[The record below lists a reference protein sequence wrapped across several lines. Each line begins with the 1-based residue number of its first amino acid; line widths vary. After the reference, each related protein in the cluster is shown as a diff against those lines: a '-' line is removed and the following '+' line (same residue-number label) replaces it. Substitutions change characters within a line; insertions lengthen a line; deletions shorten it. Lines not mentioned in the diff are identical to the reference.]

1 MQALTQSDFMTKV
14 GQDSGIVLLDFRA
27 ERCGPCRILK
37 PQLQDLSHSFVGKVN
52 FYAVDVDSEWDLAMQ
67 FAIRSIPTVMIF
79 VNGQIKDKII
89 GVQPIEAYA
98 EKLHQYANEL
108 LVASGTSSSWGKTLH
123 EEDSSAIA

>member
-27 ERCGPCRILK
+27 EWCGPCRILK
-37 PQLQDLSHSFVGKVN
+37 PQLQDLSHSFGAKAN

-79 VNGQIKDKII
+79 VNGQMKDKIV
-89 GVQPIEAYA
+89 GVQPIEVYA
-98 EKLHQYANEL
+98 EKLNQYSSEL
-108 LVASGTSSSWGKTLH
+108 NTTST
-123 EEDSSAIA
+123 EEKILPKEDPVIVS

>member
-1 MQALTQSDFMTKV
+1 MQSLTQSDFMTKV
-14 GQDSGIVLLDFRA
+14 GQDSSIVLLDFWA

-37 PQLQDLSHSFVGKVN
+37 PQLQDLSHSFAGKAN

-79 VNGQIKDKII
+79 VNGQMKDKIV
-89 GVQPIEAYA
+89 GVQQIEVYA

-108 LVASGTSSSWGKTLH
+108 NTIPTEEKILPK
-123 EEDSSAIA
+123 EDSFAVS